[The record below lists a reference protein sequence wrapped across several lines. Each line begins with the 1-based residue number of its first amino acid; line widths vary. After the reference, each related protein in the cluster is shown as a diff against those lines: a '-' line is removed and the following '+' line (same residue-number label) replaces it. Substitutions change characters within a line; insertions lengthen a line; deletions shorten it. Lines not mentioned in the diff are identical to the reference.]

1 LDNDAEILR
10 LRDKVHALAGTVQG
24 YNYWAKDVN
33 KWRQKVENQVDEIH
47 ETLEAI
53 IKADEIADGI
63 TSRIKADHTLRLTKF
78 QKIVVSGAG
87 IAAIADFILRL
98 TGKG

>member
-1 LDNDAEILR
+1 MDNDTEILR

-24 YNYWAKDVN
+24 FNYWAKDIN
-33 KWRQKVENQVDEIH
+33 KWKEKVEKQVEEIH

-63 TSRIKADHTLRLTKF
+63 TSKIKADHTLRLTRF
-78 QKIVVSGAG
+78 QKLVVSGAG
-87 IAAIADFILRL
+87 IAAIADFVLRL
-98 TGKG
+98 TGKV